1 MLFHLTKK
9 NRTMQ
14 YENFPWIRIIS
25 TTSLVLGLS
34 ACNQSNSNTTTTPPP
49 AKVSVFEVQQQT
61 MSEQTE
67 LPGRTVPYL
76 IAEVRPQVGGILKS
90 RLFTEGGDV
99 KAGMPLY
106 QIDPTIY
113 EANLSSAKASLE
125 KAKANLISTEIR
137 NTRFQEL
144 SKQNAVSQQERDDAY
159 AAFKQA
165 QADLASAKAAV
176 LTAQTNLEY
185 TKVKAP
191 IGGRVGRSDVTAGAL
206 VQQGQNQALTT
217 IQQLDPIYVDV
228 TQSTKELLALKRA
241 LADGELKSAGKEG
254 VKVSLQLE
262 DGTQYEHTGKLLFS
276 EATVDTST
284 GTVTVRAVFPNP
296 QKELLPGMYVRAQ
309 IQQGVRQH
317 AILIPQKTL
326 ARDNTGSP
334 VVYVVNKDNAIEK
347 RKVQTVK
354 TVGDQWLL
362 ESGLESGEKIV
373 LEGIQKVKPG
383 QTVELETTP
392 KTH

>member
-1 MLFHLTKK
+1 MQSKRPLFWFSALC
-9 NRTMQ
+9 
-14 YENFPWIRIIS
+14 WS
-25 TTSLVLGLS
+25 SLSFGLS
-34 ACNQSNSNTTTTPPP
+34 ACNQGEQTAAP
-49 AKVSVFEVQQQT
+49 APVVQVAVFEVQTQT
-61 MSEQTE
+61 ISEHTE

-76 IAEVRPQVGGILKS
+76 IAEVRPQVNGILNS
-90 RLFTEGGDV
+90 RLFTEGSEV
-99 KAGMPLY
+99 KAGVPLY

-125 KAKANLISTEIR
+125 KAKANLISAEIR

-159 AAFKQA
+159 ATFKQA

-191 IGGRVGRSDVTAGAL
+191 IAGRVGRSEVTAGAL
-206 VQQGQNQALTT
+206 VQQGQAQALTT

-228 TQSTKELLALKRA
+228 TQSTKALLALKRE
-241 LADGELKSAGKEG
+241 LADGELKSAGKDG

-262 DGTQYEHTGKLLFS
+262 DGTLYEHKGKLLFS

-296 QKELLPGMYVRAQ
+296 RKELLPGMYVRAQ
-309 IQQGVRQH
+309 VQQGVRQH
-317 AILIPQKTL
+317 AILIPQKAL
-326 ARDNTGSP
+326 ARDNTGAP
-334 VVYVVNKDNAIEK
+334 VVYVLNKDNVVEK
-347 RKVQTVK
+347 RKVQTIK
-354 TVGDQWLL
+354 TIGDQWLL
-362 ESGLESGEKIV
+362 ESGLASGETIV
-373 LEGIQKVKPG
+373 LEGIQKIKPG
-383 QTVELETTP
+383 QTVERQTTP
-392 KTH
+392 TTH